1 MEKDGET
8 LKAHGLHLRPECDLV
23 RKVRDNDFAFALKVL
38 PQILL
43 GRSTVPFFPR
53 KRTILCL
60 FYKRNSS
67 CQTNNHDYAILC
79 LANRSRQDASI
90 VNVE

>member
-43 GRSTVPFFPR
+43 GRSTVPFLPR
-53 KRTILCL
+53 NRTILCL
-60 FYKRNSS
+60 FYNATRPAKPTIMIM
-67 CQTNNHDYAILC
+67 QFYFLQID
-79 LANRSRQDASI
+79 QDKTHPL
-90 VNVE
+90 